1 MLGNMLSSEVKRYA
15 AESQQQQCLEEGMVH
30 IKMASVLF
38 CLNDH
43 PAVAEHIITYT
54 SYFDKSMPDASE
66 EHLEDRS
73 GHLQRRNFI
82 FFTCRL
88 MI

>member
-1 MLGNMLSSEVKRYA
+1 MLSSETMKRY
-15 AESQQQQCLEEGMVH
+15 ESQQQQCLEEGMVH

-38 CLNDH
+38 CINDH

-54 SYFDKSMPDASE
+54 SYFDKSMPDASD

-73 GHLQRRNFI
+73 GLVQGQLNNRLG
-82 FFTCRL
+82 TCKL
-88 MI
+88 

>member
-15 AESQQQQCLEEGMVH
+15 ESQQHQQCLEEGMVH

-73 GHLQRRNFI
+73 GHYNATLFS
-82 FFTCRL
+82 FL
-88 MI
+88 PVDL